1 VPAALGP
8 LTRPPK
14 PQLRVGGTPRR
25 RLRYTEA
32 VARPRSIQ
40 NGVIA
45 VVIFVELIVL
55 IGHPL
60 FGWGPS
66 HHRFA
71 ATPPTLA
78 ITPATPPSAAATL
91 LELSAVARRQAR
103 AGAPAPGAFAY
114 VQREQWQLADQRVGG
129 RRVDHP
135 LPRLISTWRAAD
147 GAGRALIVART
158 RRGEATTATALP
170 AGGVR
175 VPALT
180 GSAATLDHRLGLH
193 RGVSTQTALAAFA
206 GLAAEEPI
214 PAGAESEILR
224 LLAGDAGLT
233 NAGTTRDRNGRPGI
247 AIQFTN
253 AAARTV
259 VGPGLAVRDTLVL
272 DPRTGALLEF
282 DTALA
287 GPPGHLNVQ
296 SGALLSYV
304 VYLRSS
310 RVARPGERPT
320 TSG

>member
-78 ITPATPPSAAATL
+78 ITPATPPS
-91 LELSAVARRQAR
+91 V
-103 AGAPAPGAFAY
+103 AY

>member
-1 VPAALGP
+1 
-8 LTRPPK
+8 
-14 PQLRVGGTPRR
+14 
-25 RLRYTEA
+25 
-32 VARPRSIQ
+32 
-40 NGVIA
+40 VI
-45 VVIFVELIVL
+45 VVELIVL

-91 LELSAVARRQAR
+91 RELSAVAHRQAR
-103 AGAPAPGAFAY
+103 AGAPASGGYAY
-114 VQREQWQLADQRVGG
+114 VQREHWQLADQHVGG

-135 LPRLISTWRAAD
+135 LPQLISTWRAAD
-147 GAGRALIVART
+147 GAGRALIVAHT
-158 RRGEATTATALP
+158 RDGEATTVTALP
-170 AGGVR
+170 AGAR

-193 RGVSTQTALAAFA
+193 RGVSTQTALSAFA

-233 NAGTTRDRNGRPGI
+233 NAGMTRDRNGRPGTV
-247 AIQFTN
+247 IQFTS
-253 AAARTV
+253 AATRSV
-259 VGPGLAVRDTLVL
+259 IGPGLAVRDTLVL

-287 GPPGHLNVQ
+287 GPPGRLNVQ

-304 VYLRSS
+304 VFLQSG
-310 RVARPGERPT
+310 RVARLGERPAT
-320 TSG
+320 PN